1 VEAAMREAVDQLL
14 RFGPLVV
21 LAVTAAWLALAT
33 RRTSASIGSRVYGFG
48 RSVRQRLARLLFA
61 GSIVGALLAL
71 VAYATGATTPSLH
84 PIAGEASIVRLAGL
98 VLAIGGQALTLFA
111 QGDMGRRWRVGVPE
125 VAPDAL
131 VTTGLFGLSRN
142 PVFLGMLAMAAG
154 LAVAVP
160 SPAMIVCAVAFW
172 IACEIQVRDEERF
185 LQSSFGHAYVA
196 DRNAV
201 RRWI

>member
-1 VEAAMREAVDQLL
+1 VNDAVEQLL
-14 RFGPLVV
+14 RFSPPIV
-21 LAVTAAWLALAT
+21 LIITATWLALAT
-33 RRTSASIGSRVYGFG
+33 RRTSASIGGRAYSFG
-48 RSVRQRLARLLFA
+48 RSLRQRIARLLFA

-71 VAYATGATTPSLH
+71 VAYATGATGWFLLPMT
-84 PIAGEASIVRLAGL
+84 GEASIVRLAGL
-98 VLAIGGQALTLFA
+98 FLAMGGQALTLFA
-111 QGDMGRRWRVGVPE
+111 QDDMGRRWRVGVPE
-125 VAPDAL
+125 TAPDAL

-160 SPAMIVCAVAFW
+160 SPAMIVCAVVFW

-185 LQSSFGHAYVA
+185 LQRSFGPAYIVY
-196 DRNAV
+196 RKAV

>member
-1 VEAAMREAVDQLL
+1 MTAAVDDLL
-14 RFGPLVV
+14 RFGPAVV

-33 RRTSASIGSRVYGFG
+33 RRTSREIAGRVYGFG
-48 RSVRQRLARLLFA
+48 RSLSQRLARVLFA
-61 GSIVGALLAL
+61 AAVVGGLAALAL
-71 VAYATGATTPSLH
+71 HAAESASAAFAPL
-84 PIAGEASIVRLAGL
+84 AGEASAIRLAGL
-98 VLAIGGQALTLFA
+98 ALAVAGQVLTVAARSG
-111 QGDMGRRWRVGVPE
+111 MGRRWRVGIPDE
-125 VAPDAL
+125 APDAL

-160 SPAMIVCAVAFW
+160 SPTVITCALAFW

-185 LQSSFGHAYVA
+185 LERSFGPAYTA
-196 DRNAV
+196 YRCAV